1 MALGGFLL
9 DGHKRNQQNRS
20 LAKGQGG
27 FKESL
32 QTKGRYGGAD
42 VKLTF
47 KKATPEEMAAF
58 KARFSAYRKR
68 ERTKLLITTILVASA
83 VVGLLFWILF

>member
-1 MALGGFLL
+1 MALGGFIL

-27 FKESL
+27 FKESM
-32 QTKGRYGGAD
+32 QTKGRYSGAD
-42 VKLTF
+42 VKLSF

-58 KARFSAYRKR
+58 KARFAAHQKQ
-68 ERTKLLITTILVASA
+68 ERTKLLITIVLVTSA
-83 VVGLLFWILF
+83 VIGLLFWVLF